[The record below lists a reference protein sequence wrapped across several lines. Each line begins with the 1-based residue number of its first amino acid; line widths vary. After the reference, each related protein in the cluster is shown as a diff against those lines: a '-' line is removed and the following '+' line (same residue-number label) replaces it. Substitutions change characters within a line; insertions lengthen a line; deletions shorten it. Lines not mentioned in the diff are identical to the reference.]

1 MSKTELE
8 LITNPEMF
16 LFFENSIRGGIST
29 ISHRYAKAN
38 NKYLPNFDSNLP
50 SQFLIYT
57 DANNLYGYSLSE
69 LLPVG
74 KFRFLE
80 KFRRRCRGLIR
91 SQRVRPGGGFG
102 ISGPPPRHSQR
113 LSFGSQTRDSD

>member
-1 MSKTELE
+1 MALREYKLDPAYFWTVPSLAWNCALIMSKTELE
-8 LITNPEMF
+8 LITDLDMF

-29 ISHRYAKAN
+29 INHRYTNAN

-69 LLPVG
+69 PLP
-74 KFRFLE
+74 
-80 KFRRRCRGLIR
+80 
-91 SQRVRPGGGFG
+91 
-102 ISGPPPRHSQR
+102 
-113 LSFGSQTRDSD
+113 